1 MKSRHTIKFL
11 IAGLFILTAFVF
23 VERASAQ
30 AVAAY
35 SIKNG
40 RMYIQMS
47 KDIKE
52 AALDSFI
59 TDNELEDLWNDLEE
73 NEDFTA
79 DLEEAIADVDCD
91 TTADFEIQ
99 LNGLHTLDASDFFL

>member
-1 MKSRHTIKFL
+1 MEMKSRHTIKFL

-30 AVAAY
+30 AAAAY

-59 TDNELEDLWNDLEE
+59 TDNELEDLYLKQFIKTNHSDSLQKLGWKIEIN
-73 NEDFTA
+73 NESYFIISK
-79 DLEEAIADVDCD
+79 L
-91 TTADFEIQ
+91 FEP
-99 LNGLHTLDASDFFL
+99 LGNVGD